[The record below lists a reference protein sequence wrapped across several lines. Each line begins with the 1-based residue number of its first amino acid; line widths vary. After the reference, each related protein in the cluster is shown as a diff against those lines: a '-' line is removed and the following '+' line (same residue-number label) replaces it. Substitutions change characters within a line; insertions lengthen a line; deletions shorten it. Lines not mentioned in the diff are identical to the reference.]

1 MIECSIWDVKV
12 PRVDAK
18 NNKVSIY
25 PKLEVGQ
32 EAHEVRQLRS
42 TGASILLRATRMM
55 TIDFDKD
62 VGQRVLD
69 TDNISV

>member
-1 MIECSIWDVKV
+1 MLECSIWDVKV

-18 NNKVSIY
+18 NDKVSIY
-25 PKLEVGQ
+25 PKLG
-32 EAHEVRQLRS
+32 
-42 TGASILLRATRMM
+42 SILLRAKRMM
-55 TIDFDKD
+55 TNDFDKD